1 MPTLPSDYLSL
12 IQIFAPHFSNCIWQH
27 ARVLLIGAILVPGR
41 RTVTAVLRIMGL
53 SKERQFQ
60 TYHRVLNRAVWSS
73 WALSRTLLK
82 LLVQTFVLKGPI
94 ICGLDDT
101 IERRRG
107 VKTPA
112 LASGASVKA
121 KGIYRDPVRSSHGHF
136 VKASGLRW
144 LSLML
149 LAPIPWARRT
159 WALPFLTCLA
169 PSERFYEK
177 KARAHKKLTDWGR
190 QTPAPA
196 SGAGVVMQLR
206 RWLPERQLVTLAPAA
221 SAGVVADSSFAAIL
235 WLFQLSQ
242 LPGQLCLIV
251 RFRLDAAL
259 YEPAPKRRPGQRG
272 RPRVKGKRLPT
283 LEQLAQNPKTKWRR
297 VTIPD
302 WYGEGRRIVEI
313 ISSTAV
319 WYHSGQPPLPIRWVL
334 IRDPKGK
341 FTPALAG
348 GARET
353 QALLSTD
360 LSVKPVQTP
369 ALAAGA
375 SVIKWFVLRWRLE
388 VTFHEVREH
397 LGVETQ
403 RQWSDLAILRTTP
416 ALLALFSLVTLMA
429 HQHAKRRKLP
439 IRQAAWYH
447 KAVPTFSD
455 ARALVRKQIWQ
466 HECFQIAGS
475 LVDSLKFPPKIQD
488 RLLSALCYT
497 P

>member
-1 MPTLPSDYLSL
+1 MPTLPNEYLSL
-12 IQIFAPHFSNCIWQH
+12 IQIFAPFFSNLVWQQ
-27 ARVLLIGAILVPGR
+27 AQVLLIGAILVPGR
-41 RTVTAVLRIMGL
+41 RTVTAVLRIMGR
-53 SKERQFQ
+53 SDERHFQ
-60 TYHRVLNRAVWSS
+60 TYHRVLNRAAWSS
-73 WALSRTLLK
+73 WALSHTLLK
-82 LLVQTFVLKGPI
+82 LLVQTFVPSGPI

-107 VKTPA
+107 AKI
-112 LASGASVKA
+112 KA

-149 LAPIPWARRT
+149 LTPIPWAKHT

-177 KARAHKKLTDWGR
+177 KVRAHKKLTDWAR
-190 QTPAPA
+190 QM
-196 SGAGVVMQLR
+196 VMQLR
-206 RWLPERQLVTLAPAA
+206 RWLPERQLVI
-221 SAGVVADSSFAAIL
+221 VADSSFAVIL
-235 WLFQLSQ
+235 WLFELSQ
-242 LPGQLCLIV
+242 LPGQICLIV

-259 YEPAPKRRPGQRG
+259 YEPAPPHAPHQRG
-272 RPRVKGKRLPT
+272 APRKKGQRLPT
-283 LEQLAQNPKTKWRR
+283 LEQVAQDTKTKWKR
-297 VTIPD
+297 VAIPD
-302 WYGEGRRIVEI
+302 WYGQGRRVVEI
-313 ISSTAV
+313 VSDTAV

-341 FTPALAG
+341 FK
-348 GARET
+348 T

-360 LSVKPVQTP
+360 LKVTPVQM
-369 ALAAGA
+369 
-375 SVIKWFVLRWRLE
+375 IKWFVLRWQLE
-388 VTFHEVREH
+388 VTYHEVREH

-416 ALLALFSLVTLMA
+416 ALLGLFSLVTLMA

-439 IRQAAWYH
+439 IRQTAWYP
-447 KAVPTFSD
+447 KTQPTFSD
-455 ARALVRKQIWQ
+455 ALALVRRQIWQ
-466 HECFQIAGS
+466 HECFPSVAS
-475 LVDSLKFPPKIQD
+475 PTAHSKMPATIQN